1 MITIQGETGINEACV
16 GEVGLENSLLAV
28 GHPLVVITS
37 GLENDARFTVHSLK
51 GELLHSTSIATGEQR
66 VNIPLN
72 ELTPGIYIYSI
83 RSATQ
88 KFFGQFVIK

>member
-1 MITIQGETGINEACV
+1 MITIEGETGVNEACV
-16 GEVGLENSLLAV
+16 GEVGLESSLLAV
-28 GHPLVVITS
+28 GQPLVVITS

-51 GELLHSTSIATGEQR
+51 GELLHSTSIVTGEQR